1 MVVPHVAVSALVP
14 VTPLVTLWSWR
25 LLEAPGVC
33 TTPVE
38 FALVEFFAVP
48 GLFWLGLWLSP
59 IPVEFTASGLL
70 WYMSLAQYC
79 PCGVQP
85 FQVCTSPGQWLSP
98 APVGF
103 THSGLLWPRLLAQTC
118 FCKCPWSGSAP
129 AEVPGCGLVLQ
140 RSLVLIY
147 SHGGPRPM
155 CTSTYRGPDS
165 GLLPWRSQT
174 NAQTHRGPGSGLVPG
189 RSQTHTWISRGPGS
203 GILSWSSEIHAQTC
217 RGLSG
222 PVPLIQWLLL
232 YTCSSGFAVSGLLQP
247 RLLTSHALHKL
258 ILN

>member
-1 MVVPHVAVSALVP
+1 MTLVINPSGASGSKDQMVVPNVVVSALVP

-33 TTPVE
+33 ITPVE

-70 WYMSLAQYC
+70 WSMSLAQYC

-118 FCKCPWSGSAP
+118 FCKCP
-129 AEVPGCGLVLQ
+129 
-140 RSLVLIY
+140 
-147 SHGGPRPM
+147 
-155 CTSTYRGPDS
+155 
-165 GLLPWRSQT
+165 
-174 NAQTHRGPGSGLVPG
+174 
-189 RSQTHTWISRGPGS
+189 
-203 GILSWSSEIHAQTC
+203 
-217 RGLSG
+217 
-222 PVPLIQWLLL
+222 
-232 YTCSSGFAVSGLLQP
+232 
-247 RLLTSHALHKL
+247 
-258 ILN
+258 